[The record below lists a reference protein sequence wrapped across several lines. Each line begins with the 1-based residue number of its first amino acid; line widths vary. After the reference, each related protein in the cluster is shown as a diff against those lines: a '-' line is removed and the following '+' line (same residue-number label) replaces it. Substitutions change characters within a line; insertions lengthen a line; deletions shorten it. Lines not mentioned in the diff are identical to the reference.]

1 MSCAMT
7 GKKTISVSSDP
18 QFLEE
23 LSEYLEVLSHPA
35 RLKILKFIEP
45 GPKEITAIAEHTGM
59 SYQNTKKH
67 LDRLVAMS
75 LVKRDAGLGR
85 ETDRGIAPVWKY
97 SLADGG
103 LSGLTKTLGIFS
115 SIPVPPGYNDIRKRI
130 GEVRE
135 SVLAT
140 AGIRSPV
147 LILMGGSADGRV
159 FPLTGDRVPVGRDDP
174 GKPLPETAATV
185 SLPEHY
191 LAVTRVN
198 KPHAIISRSGK
209 DWLIE
214 DNGSTGGTYLNS
226 ERLAPGKKTLLSHGD
241 LIDLSVGTNAARFLF
256 VSYD

>member
-1 MSCAMT
+1 MT

-18 QFLEE
+18 QFLED
-23 LSEYLEVLSHPA
+23 LSEYLEVLSSPV

-45 GPKEITAIAEHTGM
+45 GPKEITAIAEHIGM
-59 SYQNTKKH
+59 TYQNTKKH

-75 LVKRDAGLGR
+75 LVKRDAGFGR

-103 LSGLTKTLGIFS
+103 LANLTKTLGIFS
-115 SIPVPPGYNDIRKRI
+115 SIPVSPGYNDIRKRI
-130 GEVRE
+130 EKVRE
-135 SVLAT
+135 SVIAT
-140 AGIRSPV
+140 TGVRSPV
-147 LILMGGSADGRV
+147 LILMGGIADGRV
-159 FPLTGDRVPVGRDDP
+159 FPVNGDRIPVGREDP
-174 GKPLPETAATV
+174 GQPLPGTVAAV
-185 SLPEHY
+185 SLPEQY

-198 KPHAIISRSGK
+198 KPHAMLSRSGK
-209 DWLIE
+209 EWMIE

-226 ERLAPGKKTLLSHGD
+226 ERLAPGKKTLLGNGD